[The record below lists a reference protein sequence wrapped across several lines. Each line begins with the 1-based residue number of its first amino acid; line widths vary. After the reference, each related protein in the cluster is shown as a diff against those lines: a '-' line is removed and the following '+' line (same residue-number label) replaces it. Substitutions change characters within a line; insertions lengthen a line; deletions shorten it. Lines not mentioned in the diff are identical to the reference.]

1 MYPVSMTRSQSC
13 QLLAL
18 TVAVVLSSGCCMSP
32 YNNQIN
38 SSYDT
43 AFQGFT
49 LKPNE
54 TIQIQARIPY
64 ARWDPDGWV
73 PGEWNTIA
81 VTRSASLPIPGFN
94 GINYYLFSAGI
105 FFFPVEIP
113 EYCWYDLG
121 VLSVTNVR
129 CIDSTGMVLFSME
142 DTWLSS
148 DVTIESNPL
157 DAWLEHG
164 NRSNYLTLY
173 SR

>member
-32 YNNQIN
+32 YNNQFI

-43 AFQGFT
+43 YFSGFT

-54 TIQIQARIPY
+54 TIQVQARNPY
-64 ARWDPDGWV
+64 ARWDSDGWV

-81 VTRSASLPIPGFN
+81 VTRSGSVPASGFD
-94 GINYYLFSAGI
+94 GINYYI
-105 FFFPVEIP
+105 FWIGVEIP

-121 VLSVTNVR
+121 VFSVTNVR

-148 DVTIESNPL
+148 DVTIEDNPL

-164 NRSNYLTLY
+164 NRDDFMTLY